1 MAGRGR
7 PRKEGSPVRNPSHNK
22 PPDITDV
29 ELVEPGNP
37 FVAHKESEGFQGS
50 KFQPGQAGSNGAIPG
65 MLTPL
70 MIRRLLSRMWKMN
83 RWQLQRMVEDPNTS
97 MGEITLAAILVK
109 AAGDGDVQKIEFVL
123 NRMIGK
129 VKAAQE
135 KPEQLDEL
143 RLIPTEKILEL
154 LDSLPKDVMNV
165 TPTEG
170 VS

>member
-7 PRKEGSPVRNPSHNK
+7 PRKPGSPIPK
-22 PPDITDV
+22 PKPEVCDL
-29 ELVEPGNP
+29 ELADPGNP
-37 FVAHKESEGFQGS
+37 FVAHKESDAFQGS
-50 KFQPGQAGSNGAIPG
+50 KFQPGQAGCMGSTPG
-65 MLTPL
+65 MLTPI

-83 RWQLQRMVEDPNTS
+83 RWQLQRLVEDPQTS

-165 TPTEG
+165 TPKEG
-170 VS
+170 A

>member
-7 PRKEGSPVRNPSHNK
+7 PRKEGSPVRNPSHGK
-22 PPDITDV
+22 EPVDL
-29 ELVEPGNP
+29 ELTEPGNP
-37 FVAHKESEGFQGS
+37 FIAHKESEDFQGS
-50 KFQPGQAGSNGAIPG
+50 KFQPGQAGSNGPIPG

-83 RWQLQRMVEDPNTS
+83 RWQLQKLVEDPKTS

-143 RLIPTEKILEL
+143 RLIPTEKILAL
-154 LDSLPKDVMNV
+154 LDSLPKDVLDV
-165 TPTEG
+165 TPKEG
-170 VS
+170 VP